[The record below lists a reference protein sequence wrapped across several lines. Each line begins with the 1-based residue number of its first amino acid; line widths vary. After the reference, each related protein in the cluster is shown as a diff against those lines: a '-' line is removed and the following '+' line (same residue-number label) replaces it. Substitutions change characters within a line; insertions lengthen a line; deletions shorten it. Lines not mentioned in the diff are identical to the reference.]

1 MDSIKQR
8 ILKERGLVRVDKRN
22 TKRHSFDGHRPVPN
36 VVIDRKRKTPLMLY
50 LEEKYHVL
58 IETALVS
65 GSLSVVAK
73 KFGDEVDVSTISRW
87 ITRFKLRYTANNLP
101 ICEGCI
107 HTDLSCNGGVCA
119 ILMELEEWD
128 LMMVK
133 RDQLLDPTK
142 PM

>member
-73 KFGDEVDVSTISRW
+73 KFGDEVDMSTISRW

-101 ICEGCI
+101 ICEGCT
-107 HTDLSCNGGVCA
+107 HANMACNGGVCA